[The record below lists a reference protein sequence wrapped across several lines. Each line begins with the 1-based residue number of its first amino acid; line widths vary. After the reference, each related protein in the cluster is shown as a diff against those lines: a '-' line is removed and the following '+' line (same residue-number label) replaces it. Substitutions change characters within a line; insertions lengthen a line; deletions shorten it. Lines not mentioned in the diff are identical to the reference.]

1 MNVIIIGIARMASI
15 WRHPGSQYWTACF
28 RDATGRQRRI
38 STKATDKKTA
48 RKIAEEYQKSVRIE
62 RTLKQLNETLDR
74 FHEEFSG
81 QKVVRATLRGYVL
94 EWLATKEPET
104 ARSTLAFY
112 RGSLGKFVSY
122 LGERADAPLARIN
135 RTEIVS
141 FRNALAAKLSSKTV
155 NHDLKAVRML
165 FRSARRDG
173 LITEDP
179 AEFVEP
185 VRRENRPAEKTRR
198 NFTLEELRVVL
209 DAADSE
215 WRSMILFGLYTGQR
229 LGDIATLC
237 WSNIDLSKGELR
249 LRTRKT
255 ARTMILPLAEPL
267 RHHLENLDPGVH
279 PEIPLH
285 PRAFALI
292 NSQKKSSMISRQF
305 GELLAQAGLRE
316 HKPHRSEGKGRGG
329 RRTVDAL
336 TFHGLRRTATTLL
349 HEAGI
354 PAAVAQAL
362 IGHDSEAVHELYIS
376 VGREALQ
383 KAADTLPRL

>member
-1 MNVIIIGIARMASI
+1 MASI
-15 WRHPGSQYWTACF
+15 WRHPRSQYWTACF
-28 RDATGRQRRI
+28 RDLKGRQRRI
-38 STKATDKKTA
+38 TTKVSDRKTA
-48 RKIAEEYQKSVRIE
+48 RKIAQEYEETIRTE
-62 RTLKQLNETLDR
+62 RTVKQLNETLDR
-74 FHEEFSG
+74 LHEEVSG
-81 QKVVRATLRGYVL
+81 QKVIRTTLRGYVA

-112 RGSLGKFVSY
+112 RGSLGKFVTF
-122 LGERADAPLARIN
+122 LGGRAEVPLSRIN
-135 RTEIVS
+135 RTEIVA

-173 LITEDP
+173 LVSEDP

-185 VRRENRPAEKTRR
+185 VRRENRLPEGNRR
-198 NFTLEELRVVL
+198 NFTLGELRVVL
-209 DAADSE
+209 DAADLE

-237 WSNIDLSKGELR
+237 WSNIDLTRGELR
-249 LRTRKT
+249 FVTRKT

-267 RHHLENLDPGVH
+267 RHHIENLDAGDDPRA
-279 PEIPLH
+279 PIH
-285 PRAFALI
+285 PRAFGLI
-292 NSQKKSSMISRQF
+292 TAQKKSSMLSRQF
-305 GELLAQAGLRE
+305 GELLAQVGLRE
-316 HKPHRSEGKGRGG
+316 HKTHKSEGKGRGNV
-329 RRTVDAL
+329 RTIAAL
-336 TFHGLRRTATTLL
+336 SFHSLRRTATTLL

-383 KAADTLPRL
+383 KAADALPKL